1 MCRRFA
7 SGGAENLL
15 YDVHRD
21 LSGAVHPSL
30 SLLRAYLRLHADGT
44 MSGVDARGTGQVLGV
59 SARELALSAVWALY
73 AVEVCRAGQAHM
85 EEIAAMGTA
94 VGLPVDLRASDQR
107 PDLQPTDG
115 SAYWHRSSD
124 L

>member
-1 MCRRFA
+1 MCKRFA

-30 SLLRAYLRLHADGT
+30 SLLRAYLRLDVDGT
-44 MSGVDARGTGQVLGV
+44 MSGVDTRGAGQVLGV

-73 AVEVCRAGQAHM
+73 AVEVCRTGQAHM
-85 EEIAAMGTA
+85 EEVVAMGTA

-107 PDLQPTDG
+107 PDLQPAG
-115 SAYWHRSSD
+115 ESAYWQRSSNY
-124 L
+124 